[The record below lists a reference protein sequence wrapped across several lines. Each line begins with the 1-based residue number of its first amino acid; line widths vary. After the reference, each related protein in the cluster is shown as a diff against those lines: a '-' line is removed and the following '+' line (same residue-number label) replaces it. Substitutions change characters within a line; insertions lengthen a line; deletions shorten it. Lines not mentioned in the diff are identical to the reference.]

1 MKTWY
6 KIRDL
11 FFFFFPVA
19 FVGGGGGRVSAK
31 VSVVVDDGD
40 RDQLVNA
47 KKKMA

>member
-1 MKTWY
+1 MVKDS
-6 KIRDL
+6 RS
-11 FFFFFPVA
+11 FFFFSPVV
-19 FVGGGGGRVSAK
+19 FVGGGGRVSAK